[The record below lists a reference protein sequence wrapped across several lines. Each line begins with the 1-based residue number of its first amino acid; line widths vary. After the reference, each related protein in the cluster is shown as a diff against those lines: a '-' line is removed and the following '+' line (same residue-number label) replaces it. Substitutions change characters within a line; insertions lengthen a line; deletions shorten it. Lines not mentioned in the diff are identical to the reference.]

1 MELIKFENDKKRY
14 KPLLNMISK
23 ESSYTRQ
30 CQKKVFCVNG
40 RLVKPPCFEPTFLFI
55 ISPHKVALIHLEYSV
70 TQKICYFSKAQ
81 MNLLVSSVWLQI
93 SILVKNIRCKD
104 DKHLS
109 AKSPGPIWFNQFQIK
124 SQIPKITYTCVENF
138 TTVLQLADNAPDILN
153 HDIMALR
160 MKGKLKIKIRA
171 IEKVVVQRHSLYHY

>member
-40 RLVKPPCFEPTFLFI
+40 RLVEPPCFEPAFLFI
-55 ISPHKVALIHLEYSV
+55 ISPHKVALIHLECSI

-104 DKHLS
+104 DKHF
-109 AKSPGPIWFNQFQIK
+109 I
-124 SQIPKITYTCVENF
+124 C
-138 TTVLQLADNAPDILN
+138 
-153 HDIMALR
+153 
-160 MKGKLKIKIRA
+160 
-171 IEKVVVQRHSLYHY
+171 KVTRTNLV

>member
-30 CQKKVFCVNG
+30 CQKKAFCVNG

-55 ISPHKVALIHLEYSV
+55 ISPHKVALIHLEYSI

-104 DKHLS
+104 DKHF
-109 AKSPGPIWFNQFQIK
+109 I
-124 SQIPKITYTCVENF
+124 C
-138 TTVLQLADNAPDILN
+138 
-153 HDIMALR
+153 
-160 MKGKLKIKIRA
+160 
-171 IEKVVVQRHSLYHY
+171 KVTRTNLV

>member
-23 ESSYTRQ
+23 ESSCTRQ

-40 RLVKPPCFEPTFLFI
+40 RLVKPPCFEPTSLFI
-55 ISPHKVALIHLEYSV
+55 ISPHKVALIHLEYSI

-81 MNLLVSSVWLQI
+81 MNLLSVSSVWLQI

-104 DKHLS
+104 DKHF
-109 AKSPGPIWFNQFQIK
+109 I
-124 SQIPKITYTCVENF
+124 C
-138 TTVLQLADNAPDILN
+138 
-153 HDIMALR
+153 
-160 MKGKLKIKIRA
+160 
-171 IEKVVVQRHSLYHY
+171 KVTRTNLV